1 MGKGDMK
8 TRRGKINRGT
18 FGRTRPRKVKVPK
31 VASANPKPKK
41 D

>member
-8 TRRGKINRGT
+8 SRRGKIFRGSYGNR
-18 FGRTRPRKVKVPK
+18 RRRKITVPK